1 MQGGAP
7 DSEVQYIG
15 EFQTEYIN
23 SEIFG
28 LFEKDNRV
36 LREDLYICAKAMG
49 GWSQQD
55 GKLLFMSNTNV

>member
-1 MQGGAP
+1 LNNGDEQPFTPDEHMDAIQEEEGVSMRGTDMRGGAP

-28 LFEKDNRV
+28 LFE
-36 LREDLYICAKAMG
+36 
-49 GWSQQD
+49 
-55 GKLLFMSNTNV
+55 